1 MVLST
6 NPGHIITGH
15 CKNETSYKSVTD
27 IIRQTFVIQNYNQ
40 RFSLFGFHVYCPWFF
55 FSPIMINFFLFLFYH
70 FYEQCVCRSIK
81 KVSTYYKEKIITYKL
96 GLGTYRIS
104 TNFENYEKE
113 FNFKL
118 VNFLKKYRVF
128 IEGSA
133 SNASTNKKKFDLDT

>member
-1 MVLST
+1 MFIAQGFFYLSWWL
-6 NPGHIITGH
+6 
-15 CKNETSYKSVTD
+15 
-27 IIRQTFVIQNYNQ
+27 TFFV
-40 RFSLFGFHVYCPWFF
+40 SFF
-55 FSPIMINFFLFLFYH
+55 YQ

-133 SNASTNKKKFDLDT
+133 SNASTNKKKFDLDTWNFLL